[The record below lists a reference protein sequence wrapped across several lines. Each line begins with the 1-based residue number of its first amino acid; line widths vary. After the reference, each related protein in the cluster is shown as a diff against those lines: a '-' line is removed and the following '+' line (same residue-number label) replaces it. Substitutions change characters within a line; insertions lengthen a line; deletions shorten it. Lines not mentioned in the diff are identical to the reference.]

1 MEYYSAMKKNEVL
14 ICATQMTLENIMLSE
29 LFCSFEISRKNRSI
43 GFPGGSVVK
52 NLPLMQETQAQSLGW
67 EDPPEEEMETQS
79 SILAWRIPWTEDPGG
94 VEKSQI

>member
-29 LFCSFEISRKNRSI
+29 LFCSFEISRKNIYI

-52 NLPLMQETQAQSLGW
+52 NLPLMQETQDQSLGW
-67 EDPPEEEMETQS
+67 
-79 SILAWRIPWTEDPGG
+79 
-94 VEKSQI
+94 